1 MYKESNLLLHGVVG
15 SFFFNIFGD
24 LTLMW
29 LWNGFDLTSTW
40 FDKIYYIN
48 FIH

>member
-1 MYKESNLLLHGVVG
+1 MYKEPNLLLHGVVG
-15 SFFFNIFGD
+15 SFFNIFGD

-29 LWNGFDLTSTW
+29 LWNGFDLTATW

>member
-1 MYKESNLLLHGVVG
+1 MYKEPNLLLHGVVG

-29 LWNGFDLTSTW
+29 LWNGFDLTST
-40 FDKIYYIN
+40 
-48 FIH
+48 